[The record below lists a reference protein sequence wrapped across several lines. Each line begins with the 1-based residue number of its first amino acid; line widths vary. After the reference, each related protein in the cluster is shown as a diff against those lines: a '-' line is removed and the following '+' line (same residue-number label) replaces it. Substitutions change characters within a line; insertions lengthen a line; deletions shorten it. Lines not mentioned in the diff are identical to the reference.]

1 MKRLLPDLRNSRAGI
16 EPRRVPRTEDS
27 KPLGYRFVNDA
38 ADPTTTELWLYDEIG
53 MWGIAAADVID
64 QLMSVSTPNLRV
76 RINSPGGDVFDGIAI
91 MNALASFNGTVTGVV
106 DSLCASI
113 ATAIAMACET
123 LTMSP
128 GSQMMIHPAS
138 GICFGDATDMQQM
151 ANVLSFQTAN
161 IAGLYA
167 NRAGGEPAGW
177 LALMQAETWMTADE
191 AVSCGLADATGVVKQ
206 SGTAVVPAAPSWDDM
221 WDLSVFRFAGR
232 AKAPAPK
239 RQTGDD
245 SAATVLGLINSTIT
259 AETAAVAKT
268 LGGLQDKINY
278 LAECKA
284 SRACNCGPGNWTMAN
299 RDGQHTADCP
309 ALGTLTPRPVNLPAP
324 AGVQWELVPFDGC
337 CDICQDIV
345 DASPYPEDDLPD
357 VPVHP
362 NCDCELQVAYG
373 VDNHHASSPITA
385 EAEFDTELFRSTLRE
400 VFA

>member
-64 QLMSVSTPNLRV
+64 QLMQVTTANLRV

-191 AVSCGLADATGVVKQ
+191 AVTAGLADATGVVKQ
-206 SGTAVVPAAPSWDDM
+206 SGTAVAPAAPSWDDM

-232 AKAPAPK
+232 AQAPGPQAAPPI
-239 RQTGDD
+239 
-245 SAATVLGLINSTIT
+245 SACS
-259 AETAAVAKT
+259 
-268 LGGLQDKINY
+268 
-278 LAECKA
+278 
-284 SRACNCGPGNWTMAN
+284 CGPKNWTMVD
-299 RDGQHTADCP
+299 RDGQHADYCLRRISLKYAGNP
-309 ALGTLTPRPVNLPAP
+309 ELTPRPVNLPAP
-324 AGVQWELVPFDGC
+324 AGVQWEVVPFDGC
-337 CDICQDIV
+337 CDICQDVV
-345 DASPYPEDDLPD
+345 DSSPYGEDDLPD

-385 EAEFDTELFRSTLRE
+385 EAEFDTELFRSTMRE